1 MSPHAS
7 DLAWI
12 PSRTRNP
19 LGSYWTLS
27 SLGFVVPAAFDL
39 KHFTGSALSA
49 LLHLAALDAPLLA
62 VLVSDSSRCLPV
74 LYPFLCGI
82 KTSSE
87 NSNWNVFTFWDLA
100 AKAWV
105 SRAVVVKISHGIA
118 RMDIFLPGHIIF
130 ECSFA
135 TSANTS
141 CHHRFDLALGSA
153 AGLCLSYS
161 LRFGTVCPNY
171 QPRSHR
177 LAVK

>member
-1 MSPHAS
+1 
-7 DLAWI
+7 
-12 PSRTRNP
+12 
-19 LGSYWTLS
+19 
-27 SLGFVVPAAFDL
+27 
-39 KHFTGSALSA
+39 
-49 LLHLAALDAPLLA
+49 
-62 VLVSDSSRCLPV
+62 V

-135 TSANTS
+135 TSANTIS
-141 CHHRFDLALGSA
+141 IWRWGVRLNCVYHIAFASALSAPTINQDLIA
-153 AGLCLSYS
+153 
-161 LRFGTVCPNY
+161 
-171 QPRSHR
+171 
-177 LAVK
+177 